1 MARRHGALASLLLAA
16 TILAACGTTA
26 GQSPTAPVP
35 TPSEGPIEWVTFESD
50 RHGYAIEHPDDWRV
64 VQQPGTPAI
73 SVLKPFSP
81 GVDIL
86 GNDETH
92 RYRLRHGL
100 QVATVEV
107 EAGLSLQDFTAS
119 VHMPCG
125 GPSKDESIVV
135 DGEPAMRQ
143 RFACSGNLPI
153 YVQVTALHEGRGYVL
168 WFMTSIGEH
177 ADERPGYQ
185 AMLDSFAFTDAVASA
200 DGD

>member
-1 MARRHGALASLLLAA
+1 MARRHGAVASLLLAA
-16 TILAACGTTA
+16 SILAACGGT
-26 GQSPTAPVP
+26 GGPVP
-35 TPSEGPIEWVTFESD
+35 SSPVADPSERPISWVTFESD
-50 RHGYAIEHPDDWRV
+50 RHGYAIDHPDDWRV
-64 VQQPGTPAI
+64 VEQPGTPAL

-86 GNDETH
+86 GNDDTH

-107 EAGLSLQDFTAS
+107 TDGVTLEDFTAS

-125 GPSKDESIVV
+125 GPSKDEPIVV
-135 DGEPAMRQ
+135 DGERAMRQ

-177 ADERPGYQ
+177 ADKRPGYQ
-185 AMLDSFAFTDAVASA
+185 AMIDSFAFTDAVAAA

>member
-1 MARRHGALASLLLAA
+1 MIRRHGAIAPLLLAA
-16 TILAACGTTA
+16 TILAACGAAA
-26 GQSPTAPVP
+26 GPSPSAPVVD
-35 TPSEGPIEWVTFESD
+35 PSEGPIAWVTFESD
-50 RHGYAIEHPDDWRV
+50 RHGYAIDHPDDWRV
-64 VQQPGTPAI
+64 VEQPGTPAV

-86 GNDETH
+86 GNDDTH

-107 EAGLSLQDFTAS
+107 ERGLTLEDFTRS

-125 GPSKDESIVV
+125 GPSKDEPITV
-135 DGEPAMRQ
+135 DGERALRQ

-177 ADERPGYQ
+177 ADKRASYR
-185 AMLDSFAFTDAVASA
+185 AMIDSFDFTDAVATA
-200 DGD
+200 DGN